1 MILNLRGYD
10 VEVRYIPCCKQV
22 LAVTLSRAAMP
33 NAESEGY
40 EEFQEVNM
48 VLSVSEKN
56 DTKDSRKKPS

>member
-1 MILNLRGYD
+1 
-10 VEVRYIPCCKQV
+10 
-22 LAVTLSRAAMP
+22 MP

-56 DTKDSRKKPS
+56 DTKDSRKTPS